1 MFAPTKRHE
10 DHQPFVCQILTESE
24 LLYPPFTLSSAQ
36 TARFV
41 RPQLFFLLCLLFRQL
56 AQHVRD
62 IFFYAGTA
70 QRTVVDDPLQQ
81 KYYQVHTRTINEMVG
96 SCQMKYD
103 ALCLNTI

>member
-1 MFAPTKRHE
+1 MSNIDRVRIIISTFYTVFCSDCKICASPA
-10 DHQPFVCQILTESE
+10 F
-24 LLYPPFTLSSAQ
+24 LS
-36 TARFV
+36 
-41 RPQLFFLLCLLFRQL
+41 LMFLLQQ

-62 IFFYAGTA
+62 IFFYAGTV